1 MMGFNQKLPELAAA
15 VAGKI
20 AGLDVSAIDPARFLS
35 VKDKLLRSIKNQSL
49 VQVCTVCPQLF
60 ALNCL
65 PSTVCPQL
73 SHLLLVQPYEHT
85 IYESYIV
92 SRSCLWHNREKLVAL
107 EPMTQAGCAVYCD
120 LLR

>member
-49 VQVCTVCPQLF
+49 VQVRTIPPSSL
-60 ALNCL
+60 CL

-73 SHLLLVQPYEHT
+73 TLLDVQPYEHT